1 MTKGVSLKQTTLEML
16 IGLEETRLR
25 RAAAKLTH
33 VGEQT
38 EPVATIVM
46 QTYYYLPKLSVFSA
60 LHTAGLSYVNDEL
73 PLILNFAMT
82 LEEFR
87 QMLTAVVQITAI
99 TQPSSLP
106 PSLSFAVVID
116 APEGLAGT
124 ELLFDYSH
132 GVALHRALSDALGPT
147 NKIGQTVLKLQ
158 RSAAYDMG
166 AG

>member
-1 MTKGVSLKQTTLEML
+1 VSLKQTTLETL
-16 IGLEETRLR
+16 IGHDETRLR

-38 EPVATIVM
+38 ESVATIIM
-46 QTYYYLPKLSVFSA
+46 QTYYYLPTLSMFSA
-60 LHTAGLSYVNDEL
+60 LHTTGLSYVNDEL
-73 PLILNFAMT
+73 PLILNFATT

-87 QMLTAVVQITAI
+87 RMLAAVAQTTAA
-99 TQPSSLP
+99 TQASNLS
-106 PSLSFAVVID
+106 PSLSFAVVIA
-116 APEGLAGT
+116 APEGVEGT
-124 ELLFDYSH
+124 ELLFDYSN

-147 NKIGQTVLKLQ
+147 NTVGQTVLKLQ

>member
-1 MTKGVSLKQTTLEML
+1 LKQTTLETLM
-16 IGLEETRLR
+16 GLDETRLR

-38 EPVATIVM
+38 ESVATIIM
-46 QTYYYLPKLSVFSA
+46 QTYYYLPTLSMFSA
-60 LHTAGLSYVNDEL
+60 LRTTGLSYVNDEL
-73 PLILNFAMT
+73 PLILNFATT

-87 QMLTAVVQITAI
+87 RMLAAVAQTTAA
-99 TQPSSLP
+99 TQASNLP
-106 PSLSFAVVID
+106 PSLSFAVVIA
-116 APEGLAGT
+116 APEGVEGT
-124 ELLFDYSH
+124 ELLFDYSN

-158 RSAAYDMG
+158 RSAAYDTG